1 MGDNMTQKLI
11 DSVNV
16 PLAPELLTSSLQS
29 YNYNDKRSALI
40 NELRCVSGITEIA
53 KTLEP
58 QELYKIV
65 LKPEGAYMQ
74 IDSVGNFQA
83 VWRKDGKIVQHTRLK
98 AVQPS
103 MIKVASAIGTQFM
116 LISIIIQLKRIEK
129 RLTNI
134 EKEFHN
140 DRLSEIKAGIS
151 LYMQAI
157 HVTSQDARLHLVI
170 AAIQELS
177 RGIEKTLTSLKQQIN
192 DTPDIKIGF
201 FDNWKSNK
209 ASVANERFTLAEES
223 FQLSLMGIQSL
234 TECYEII
241 DQPLVASS
249 ILENYIEKI
258 NSCRIEV
265 AARNARLV
273 PYKNGP
279 LPELIW
285 VSYIENRDRI
295 SSHIQSCKNIAN
307 NCFNCIEIEV
317 KPEELLDNYDEKMH

>member
-140 DRLSEIKAGIS
+140 D
-151 LYMQAI
+151 
-157 HVTSQDARLHLVI
+157 
-170 AAIQELS
+170 
-177 RGIEKTLTSLKQQIN
+177 KTCS
-192 DTPDIKIGF
+192 
-201 FDNWKSNK
+201 
-209 ASVANERFTLAEES
+209 
-223 FQLSLMGIQSL
+223 
-234 TECYEII
+234 
-241 DQPLVASS
+241 
-249 ILENYIEKI
+249 
-258 NSCRIEV
+258 
-265 AARNARLV
+265 
-273 PYKNGP
+273 
-279 LPELIW
+279 
-285 VSYIENRDRI
+285 
-295 SSHIQSCKNIAN
+295 
-307 NCFNCIEIEV
+307 
-317 KPEELLDNYDEKMH
+317 